1 MNGKKAPLLMTNGAF
16 RGMVVS
22 PGASHIVMEYRPD
35 GGIISA
41 LSALLIL
48 AALLSR
54 RVGSELP
61 VAIDLFQLPQPEVT
75 FMRDGYR
82 APIGRF
88 LPEILRPKVAV
99 ANKNPFHA
107 ASFHCSRGYSPYVIW
122 RR

>member
-22 PGASHIVMEYRPD
+22 PGASHIVMEYRPNGVIA

-61 VAIDLFQLPQPEVT
+61 VQ
-75 FMRDGYR
+75 
-82 APIGRF
+82 
-88 LPEILRPKVAV
+88 
-99 ANKNPFHA
+99 
-107 ASFHCSRGYSPYVIW
+107 
-122 RR
+122 